1 MKLKQDRY
9 PVLFLTQGLTKK
21 WMQYE
26 NPLNHSIE
34 MATYLAL
41 STGLY
46 GIAAHTEDILRDRN
60 LIRFVKSKG
69 LILFVWGDD
78 LNDREVIA
86 GLKKEGVDGAI
97 YDKLV
102 VTGCAASGTLIFTF
116 PFLLELICTSARRIV
131 CRRRDSSSIMS
142 SMSSRW
148 PWTFSRCVDVHS
160 TDETDDDDDDH
171 YLPTNSLSHS
181 RTCFTGTQTKS
192 FLCAPLPPPFSRV

>member
-102 VTGCAASGTLIFTF
+102 VVTGCWAALRGL
-116 PFLLELICTSARRIV
+116 
-131 CRRRDSSSIMS
+131 
-142 SMSSRW
+142 
-148 PWTFSRCVDVHS
+148 
-160 TDETDDDDDDH
+160 
-171 YLPTNSLSHS
+171 Y
-181 RTCFTGTQTKS
+181 CFTLFTHFFPS
-192 FLCAPLPPPFSRV
+192 Y